1 MQRALSTSEPP
12 GAPVKTSPAANQV
25 SPPTVPPQKTPGQA
39 ENQKKELLKSGTKN
53 VESPVVDSDK
63 TKGDSS
69 HGSPQ
74 KAKSAVV
81 TQANKAIEEKELSPA
96 PGSQTPRV
104 PAAQS
109 QPKPKEPDSSIG
121 VSSPK
126 TRTDPAKTTES
137 VTGKMFG
144 FGSSIFSSASTLIS
158 SAVQEDSRT
167 TPPGSRK
174 MSAPAQVS
182 SKLSA
187 MPQVSPKTTPPVSP
201 KMSPA
206 KEAKPQKPEQGK
218 ERDELQRTK
227 PENVTQKPSG
237 PAKPPGKAGET
248 CCPLCK
254 AELNIGSKDPPN
266 HNTCTECKTVVCK
279 QCGFNPMPM
288 GEVSMSILYQCS
300 FDVYLVKYTY
310 WYISHLQECH
320 VMLLWRTYF
329 SVTQIL
335 TIYLLHFRPKSGCAS
350 TVR

>member
-1 MQRALSTSEPP
+1 MQRALSTSELLAP
-12 GAPVKTSPAANQV
+12 PVKTNPAANKV
-25 SPPTVPPQKTPGQA
+25 SPPTVLPQKTPGQA

-63 TKGDSS
+63 KKGDSS

-74 KAKSAVV
+74 KTKSAVV
-81 TQANKAIEEKELSPA
+81 TQANKAIEEKESPA
-96 PGSQTPRV
+96 PGSQTPHV

-109 QPKPKEPDSSIG
+109 EPKPKESDSLIG
-121 VSSPK
+121 VSSPT

-137 VTGKMFG
+137 VTVKMFG

-187 MPQVSPKTTPPVSP
+187 MPQISPKTTPPVSP

-206 KEAKPQKPEQGK
+206 KEAKPQKPEQSK
-218 ERDELQRTK
+218 KQEELQRIK

-237 PAKPPGKAGET
+237 PAKPSSKAGET

-254 AELNIGSKDPPN
+254 AELNTGSKDPPN

-288 GEVSMSILYQCS
+288 GEVKYFFCS
-300 FDVYLVKYTY
+300 T
-310 WYISHLQECH
+310 S
-320 VMLLWRTYF
+320 
-329 SVTQIL
+329 
-335 TIYLLHFRPKSGCAS
+335 
-350 TVR
+350 